1 MPARHAIAIACCRLG
16 GWGLHAGWK
25 ASRAQGVGSLPR
37 RMRWAAFSRSIRG
50 ETIGSRV
57 DRGRFAERRNINQSV
72 RDRIVPA
79 CSLGHSMR
87 LGTHGPQTHGPQTHG
102 PQTHGPQ
109 MHGPQMHGPQMHGP
123 QMHGPEID
131 EPRQI
136 AQDR

>member
-1 MPARHAIAIACCRLG
+1 MPARHAIACCRLG

-25 ASRAQGVGSLPR
+25 ASRAH
-37 RMRWAAFSRSIRG
+37 IK
-50 ETIGSRV
+50 
-57 DRGRFAERRNINQSV
+57 QSV

-102 PQTHGPQ
+102 PQTQGPQTHGSQMHGPQ
-109 MHGPQMHGPQMHGP
+109 MHGPQMHGPQVHGPQVHGP